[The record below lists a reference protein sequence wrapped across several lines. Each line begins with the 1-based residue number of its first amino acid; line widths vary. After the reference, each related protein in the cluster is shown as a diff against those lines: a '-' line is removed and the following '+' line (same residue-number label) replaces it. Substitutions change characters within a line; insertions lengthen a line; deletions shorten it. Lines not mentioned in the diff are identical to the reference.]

1 MPAIVM
7 GPGSLNGTS
16 TCSWLGVLDRIG
28 GVEPPPNV
36 TLTLD
41 VSNFRDAVEEIVS
54 VLPTAALLEDSAP
67 LKVRGST
74 ITITESAL
82 APVLAAMIHGAPP
95 PTARILARTR
105 VAATGWNVGSMST
118 GAAPASELWNV
129 MCCSPWV

>member
-1 MPAIVM
+1 MIRRP
-7 GPGSLNGTS
+7 PRS
-16 TCSWLGVLDRIG
+16 TLFPYTTLFRSRIG

-36 TLTLD
+36 TPTLD

-74 ITITESAL
+74 ITITESGL
-82 APVLAAMIHGAPP
+82 APVLEAMIHGAPP

-105 VAATGWNVGSMST
+105 VAGTG
-118 GAAPASELWNV
+118 
-129 MCCSPWV
+129 